1 MLTVEE
7 KEYQSKLVNRLNRIA
22 DSLERISSSLDKL
35 YLIMLSNNKYEEY
48 ADLEADFELS
58 RDKQDYKQGHK
69 VSVLIR

>member
-7 KEYQSKLVNRLNRIA
+7 KEYRSKLVNTLSRIA
-22 DSLERISSSLDKL
+22 DNLEHISSSLDKL

-58 RDKQDYKQGHK
+58 RD
-69 VSVLIR
+69 

>member
-7 KEYQSKLVNRLNRIA
+7 KEYQSKLVNTLSRIA
-22 DSLERISSSLDKL
+22 DSLECISSSLDKL

-58 RDKQDYKQGHK
+58 RD
-69 VSVLIR
+69 

>member
-7 KEYQSKLVNRLNRIA
+7 KEYRSKLVNALSRIA
-22 DSLERISSSLDKL
+22 DSLEHISSSLDKL

-58 RDKQDYKQGHK
+58 RD
-69 VSVLIR
+69 

>member
-7 KEYQSKLVNRLNRIA
+7 KEYQSKLVNRLSRIA
-22 DSLERISSSLDKL
+22 DSLEHISSSLDKL

-58 RDKQDYKQGHK
+58 RDE
-69 VSVLIR
+69 

>member
-7 KEYQSKLVNRLNRIA
+7 KEYRSKLVNTLSRIA

-48 ADLEADFELS
+48 VDLEADFELS
-58 RDKQDYKQGHK
+58 RD
-69 VSVLIR
+69 

>member
-7 KEYQSKLVNRLNRIA
+7 KEYQSKLVNRLSKIA
-22 DSLERISSSLDKL
+22 DSLEHISSSLDKL

-58 RDKQDYKQGHK
+58 RD
-69 VSVLIR
+69 